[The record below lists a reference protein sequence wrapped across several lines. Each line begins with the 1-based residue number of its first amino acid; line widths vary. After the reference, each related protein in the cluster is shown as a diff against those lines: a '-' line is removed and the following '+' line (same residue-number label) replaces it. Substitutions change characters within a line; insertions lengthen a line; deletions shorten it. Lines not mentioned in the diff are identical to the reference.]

1 VAERAVDAVLFDVN
15 ETLFSLAPLGPAFAE
30 VGLDPAA
37 VPLWFARLLRDGFAL
52 AAMGDHRP
60 FADLAADSLQ
70 GINPQ
75 LDDEAVGRVLG
86 AFRAMPAHPDVEPAL
101 RLLHGSGVP
110 ALTLTNSSVDAVQ
123 GLLAGAGLAGYV
135 RENLSADTVR
145 RWKPAPEPYRHAA
158 DHLGVEPQRLVL
170 VAAHPWD
177 CAGAQAAG
185 LRSAWINRA
194 AAPWPR
200 VYPAPTATDDNL
212 PALITTL
219 LNG

>member
-1 VAERAVDAVLFDVN
+1 MAEHAIDAVLFDVN
-15 ETLFSLAPLGPAFAE
+15 ETLFSLEPLGPAFAE

-60 FADLAADSLQ
+60 FSELAADSLQ

-75 LDDEAVGRVLG
+75 LADEAVGRVLA
-86 AFRAMPAHPDVEPAL
+86 AFRTMPPHPDVEPAL
-101 RLLHGSGVP
+101 QLLHESGVP
-110 ALTLTNSSVDAVQ
+110 ALTLTNSSVEAVQ
-123 GLLAGAGLAGYV
+123 GLLVGAGLDGYI
-135 RENLSADTVR
+135 RENLSADTVG

-158 DHLGVEPQRLVL
+158 EHLGVEPQRLVL

-194 AAPWPR
+194 SVPWPR

-212 PALITTL
+212 PALVATL
-219 LNG
+219 LHG